1 MLNCKE
7 ATRLVS
13 ESQDR
18 KLSLRETLPLRL
30 HLMFCAGCRNF
41 NKHVPFLRE
50 AMRAFTKRDS
60 DEPKK

>member
-18 KLSLRETLPLRL
+18 KLSLLETVPLQF
-30 HLMFCAGCRNF
+30 HLMICTGCRNF
-41 NKHVPFLRE
+41 NKQMPFLRE
-50 AMRAFTKRDS
+50 AMRAFTKWEG
-60 DEPKK
+60 DEPEK